1 MQVFKNYSDFN
12 IQEQTVLTIGTF
24 DGVHLGHQNL
34 LQSMVEYSKN
44 KNVKSIV
51 LTFYP
56 SPAQYFK
63 KNSINNQI
71 NTISEKIQLIENQ
84 KIDYLIV
91 QAFDE
96 QFANLDAEMFVTEVL
111 IKNLKIK
118 KIIVGYDH
126 RFGKNRAAGYDELI
140 RFGKKYNFEVE
151 MIKAFLKDE
160 IIVSSSKIRENLQ
173 NGALETANNLLGN
186 YFSIQGKI
194 IHGKK
199 IGSSLGFPT
208 ANIFIDDKQKLIPK
222 IGVYFVKIILDNNQF
237 FGMMNIG
244 YNPTFN
250 NNELSLEV
258 HIFDYKTQI
267 YDKEITVNFLKRI
280 RDEQKFN
287 SKVDLIEQLGKDKK
301 ICLSFIV
308 DFKLKNDYS
317 LD

>member
-1 MQVFKNYSDFN
+1 MRVFKNYSDFN
-12 IQEQTVLTIGTF
+12 IQDQTVLTIGTF

-44 KNVKSIV
+44 ENVKSIV

-63 KNSINNQI
+63 KNVIKNQI

-84 KIDYLIV
+84 KIDYLIL

-96 QFANLDAEMFVTEVL
+96 QFANLEAEMFVTEVL
-111 IKNLKIK
+111 IKNLKVK

-126 RFGKNRAAGYDELI
+126 RFGKNRLAGYDELVA
-140 RFGKKYNFEVE
+140 FGKKYNFEVE
-151 MIKAFLKDE
+151 MIEAFLKDE
-160 IIVSSSKIRENLQ
+160 IIVSSSKIREYLQ

-186 YFSIQGKI
+186 YYSIHGKI

-199 IGSSLGFPT
+199 IGSTLGFPT
-208 ANIFIDDKQKLIPK
+208 ANILIDDKQKLIPK
-222 IGVYFVKIILDNNQF
+222 IGVYFVKIIIDNTPF

-250 NNELSLEV
+250 NEEISLEV

-280 RDEQKFN
+280 RDEQKFDF
-287 SKVDLIEQLGKDKK
+287 KDKLIEQLGKDKE
-301 ICLSFIV
+301 ICKRLIV
-308 DFKLKNDYS
+308 DFNTN
-317 LD
+317 